1 MKQKINFNAGP
12 AQMPPEVI
20 HEAAIAVRNF
30 RKTGISILE
39 ISHRSDVFQET
50 VEESKALVRK
60 LCGINDDYEILWL
73 PGGGR
78 MQFCMVP
85 MNLLSAGKTAGYI
98 DSGFWAAEA
107 AKTAG
112 FYGDVKILATSKD
125 SNYDKLP
132 GWPAIPKQLT
142 YLHITTNNTIYG
154 TQCHNIP
161 EVNVPL
167 IADMSSDIFSVK
179 RDYTKFSMF
188 YAAVQKNLG
197 AAGITLAVVKKS
209 LLDQMTNSLPGMLN
223 YKDQAKENPLVNT
236 PNVFG
241 IYVSLLMLRW
251 IDAKGIEAIEKENR
265 SKAELL
271 YSTLD
276 NSKVFKPIVTEQ
288 ADRSLMNVCF
298 TANTPEIEK
307 SFLDL
312 CEANDITG
320 VKGHRLAS
328 GFRVSLYNA
337 ITIEEV
343 QTLVALM
350 NKFEKQITDPVAP
363 PKKWGR

>member
-1 MKQKINFNAGP
+1 
-12 AQMPPEVI
+12 MPPEVI
-20 HEAAIAVRNF
+20 HDAAIAVRNF
-30 RKTGISILE
+30 KKTGISILE
-39 ISHRSDVFQET
+39 TSHRSQVFQDT
-50 VEESKALVRK
+50 VEESRALVRK

-85 MNLLSAGKTAGYI
+85 MNFLSAGKTAGFI
-98 DSGFWAAEA
+98 DSGYWASEA
-107 AKTAG
+107 AATAR
-112 FYGDVKILATSKD
+112 FYGDVKILASSKD
-125 SNYDKLP
+125 SNYDRLP
-132 GWPAIPKQLT
+132 IWPEVPKELA

-161 EVNVPL
+161 DVKVPL
-167 IADMSSDIFSVK
+167 IADMSSDILSMK
-179 RDYTKFSMF
+179 RDYTKYSMF

-197 AAGITLAVVKKS
+197 AAGLTLAVIRKDMLSKIS
-209 LLDQMTNSLPGMLN
+209 NSLPGMLN
-223 YKDQAKENPLVNT
+223 YKDQATENPLVNT

-251 IDAKGIEAIEKENR
+251 IDEKGIDAVEKENR

-271 YSTLD
+271 YAVLD
-276 NSKVFKPIVTEQ
+276 NSKVFKPIVTVK

-307 SFLDL
+307 SFLDA
-312 CEANDITG
+312 CEANDIIG

-337 ITIEEV
+337 ISLEDV
-343 QTLVALM
+343 QTLIAVM